1 MIQTTYYTKIYFML
15 NPVSEY
21 RDIFVTMLKGSYDAI
36 KFSFLFG
43 VLQAD
48 CT

>member
-1 MIQTTYYTKIYFML
+1 M
-15 NPVSEY
+15 SE
-21 RDIFVTMLKGSYDAI
+21 F

-48 CT
+48 PWSCKDYSIKTKDIFFIKVKTLPRPP